1 MTDLLIIAIVI
12 HYCSTCSETPLVPL
26 KPFRV
31 WAIIASKPNAEC
43 VHNGPFILTC
53 SARWVKLWTL
63 IVSLRSP
70 IKCLLCI
77 LTCDVSDA
85 GLL

>member
-1 MTDLLIIAIVI
+1 M
-12 HYCSTCSETPLVPL
+12 PL

-31 WAIIASKPNAEC
+31 WAIIAKPNAES
-43 VHNGPFILTC
+43 VHNGPFTLTC

-63 IVSLRSP
+63 IVSLCLP
-70 IKCLLCI
+70 LKCLLCI

-85 GLL
+85 GLLITMEIRNIQRPEREN